1 MTRLLLC
8 LLLASCAHA
17 PCPPAP
23 TLDEP
28 MCWRVAVA
36 EAREDA
42 ARRRLEQ
49 RADAARA
56 DAARERLDRCA
67 LRDRARQWT
76 VVHPSHHLMLC
87 PMCAALPDPE
97 CRDYWYRWT
106 CSDEGVRA
114 WCARHPEIW
123 R

>member
-1 MTRLLLC
+1 MMTRLLLC

-36 EAREDA
+36 EQRE
-42 ARRRLEQ
+42 
-49 RADAARA
+49 DAARA
-56 DAARERLDRCA
+56 DAARERLERCA
-67 LRDRARQWT
+67 LRDRPRTWP
-76 VVHPSHHLMLC
+76 VVDSSHRLMLC
-87 PMCAALPDPE
+87 PMCAAPPDPE
-97 CRDYWYRWT
+97 CRDYWFRWT

-114 WCARHPEIW
+114 WCERHPEIW